1 MLTTSEK
8 IKVAA
13 ARLLLYRMDMAAMEK
28 YAGFDN
34 FWSAVKRMAANPAIR
49 IPTAAGVTGLGSLA
63 FTGDKDLDERLKIM
77 ALAGAGGAAAGATP
91 ELVQLLRK
99 KPAKGYLGGD
109 TVKARGKAAIQSA
122 RDMRADRLTKKIIE
136 LDDKILDQLWEGAS
150 PDAKTLAR
158 LSNRARGLRR
168 TRHKIRTRKAPSAF
182 QQAIAGGFVTPG
194 IRIPLSALL
203 GGGIG
208 AGVAGLTDEDV
219 ASGAL
224 IGGAAG
230 GLAGASPEAL
240 KAFRAW
246 RQG

>member
-34 FWSAVKRMAANPAIR
+34 LWSAVKRMAANPAIR
-49 IPTAAGVTGLGSLA
+49 IPTAAGVAGLGSLA

-122 RDMRADRLTKKIIE
+122 RDMRADRLAKKLNE
-136 LDDKILDQLWEGAS
+136 LDDKMLSAS
-150 PDAKTLAR
+150 LDAKTLAK
-158 LSNRARGLRR
+158 LNRRAQGIWR
-168 TRHKIRTRKAPSAF
+168 KIGKIHTRKAPSAF
-182 QQAIAGGFVTPG
+182 QQAIAGGFETPG

-240 KAFRAW
+240 KAFIRAW

>member
-34 FWSAVKRMAANPAIR
+34 LWSAVKRMAANPAIR
-49 IPTAAGVTGLGSLA
+49 IPTAAGVAGLGSLA

-122 RDMRADRLTKKIIE
+122 RDMRADRLTKKLIE
-136 LDDKILDQLWEGAS
+136 LDDKILD
-150 PDAKTLAR
+150 TRAR
-158 LSNRARGLRR
+158 GRLTNRARGLRR
-168 TRHKIRTRKAPSAF
+168 TLDKIHTRKAPSAF
-182 QQAIAGGFVTPG
+182 QQAIAGGFETPG

-240 KAFRAW
+240 KAFIRAW

>member
-34 FWSAVKRMAANPAIR
+34 LWSAVKRMAANPAIR
-49 IPTAAGVTGLGSLA
+49 IPTAAGVAGLGSLA

-122 RDMRADRLTKKIIE
+122 RDMRADRLAKKLNE
-136 LDDKILDQLWEGAS
+136 LDDKMLSAS
-150 PDAKTLAR
+150 LDAKTLAR
-158 LSNRARGLRR
+158 LNRRAQGVWR
-168 TRHKIRTRKAPSAF
+168 KIDKIYTRKAPSAF
-182 QQAIAGGFVTPG
+182 QQAIAGGFETPG

-240 KAFRAW
+240 KAFIRAW

>member
-28 YAGFDN
+28 YAGYDN
-34 FWSAVKRMAANPAIR
+34 LWLAVKRMAANPAIR
-49 IPTAAGVTGLGSLA
+49 IPTAAGVAGLGSLA

-122 RDMRADRLTKKIIE
+122 RDRRADRLTKKLIE
-136 LDDKILDQLWEGAS
+136 LDDKILGLGAS

-158 LSNRARGLRR
+158 LTNRAQGLRR
-168 TRHKIRTRKAPSAF
+168 TLAKIHTRKAPSAF
-182 QQAIAGGFVTPG
+182 QQAIAGGFETPG
-194 IRIPLSALL
+194 IRVPLSALL

-240 KAFRAW
+240 KAFIRAW

>member
-28 YAGFDN
+28 YAGFDDL
-34 FWSAVKRMAANPAIR
+34 WSAVKRMAANPAIR
-49 IPTAAGVTGLGSLA
+49 IPTAAGVAGLGSLA

-122 RDMRADRLTKKIIE
+122 RDMRADRLTKKLTE
-136 LDDKILDQLWEGAS
+136 LDDKMLSAS
-150 PDAKTLAR
+150 LDAKTLAR
-158 LSNRARGLRR
+158 LNRRAQGIWR
-168 TRHKIRTRKAPSAF
+168 KIGKIHTRKAPSAF
-182 QQAIAGGFVTPG
+182 QQAIAGGFETPG

-240 KAFRAW
+240 KAFIRAW

>member
-34 FWSAVKRMAANPAIR
+34 LWSAVKRMAANPAIR
-49 IPTAAGVTGLGSLA
+49 IPTAAGVAGLGSLA

-122 RDMRADRLTKKIIE
+122 RDMRADRLTKKLIE
-136 LDDKILDQLWEGAS
+136 LDDKILD
-150 PDAKTLAR
+150 TRAR
-158 LSNRARGLRR
+158 GRLMNRARGLRR
-168 TRHKIRTRKAPSAF
+168 TLDKIHTRKAPSAF
-182 QQAIAGGFVTPG
+182 QQAIAGGFETPG

-240 KAFRAW
+240 KAFIRAW

>member
-28 YAGFDN
+28 YAGFDDL
-34 FWSAVKRMAANPAIR
+34 WSAVKRMAANPAIR
-49 IPTAAGVTGLGSLA
+49 IPTAAGVAGLGSLA

-122 RDMRADRLTKKIIE
+122 RDMRADRLAKKLNE
-136 LDDKILDQLWEGAS
+136 LDDKMLSAS
-150 PDAKTLAR
+150 LDAKTLAK
-158 LSNRARGLRR
+158 LNRRAQGIWR
-168 TRHKIRTRKAPSAF
+168 KIGKIHTRKAPSAF
-182 QQAIAGGFVTPG
+182 QQAIAGGFETPG

-219 ASGAL
+219 AGGAL

-240 KAFRAW
+240 KAFIRAW

>member
-34 FWSAVKRMAANPAIR
+34 LWSAVKRMAANPAIR
-49 IPTAAGVTGLGSLA
+49 IPTAAGVAGLGSLA

-122 RDMRADRLTKKIIE
+122 RDMRADRLTKKLIE
-136 LDDKILDQLWEGAS
+136 LDNEIRGLGRR

-158 LSNRARGLRR
+158 LTNRAQGLRR
-168 TRHKIRTRKAPSAF
+168 TLDKIHNQKAPSAF
-182 QQAIAGGFVTPG
+182 QQAIAGGFATPG

-219 ASGAL
+219 AGGAL

-240 KAFRAW
+240 KAFIRAW

>member
-34 FWSAVKRMAANPAIR
+34 LWSAVKRMAANPAIR
-49 IPTAAGVTGLGSLA
+49 IPTAAGVAGLGSLA

-122 RDMRADRLTKKIIE
+122 RDRRADRLTKKLIE
-136 LDDKILDQLWEGAS
+136 LDDKILD
-150 PDAKTLAR
+150 T
-158 LSNRARGLRR
+158 RARGRLMKRTGGLRR
-168 TRHKIRTRKAPSAF
+168 TLDKIDRMRKAPSAF
-182 QQAIAGGFVTPG
+182 QQAIAGGFETPG
-194 IRIPLSALL
+194 IRVPLSALL

-240 KAFRAW
+240 KAFIRAW

>member
-34 FWSAVKRMAANPAIR
+34 LWSAVKRMAANPAIR
-49 IPTAAGVTGLGSLA
+49 IPTAAGVAGLGSLA

-122 RDMRADRLTKKIIE
+122 RDMRAARLTKKLIE
-136 LDDKILDQLWEGAS
+136 LDNKIRGLGRR

-158 LSNRARGLRR
+158 LTNRAQGLRR
-168 TRHKIRTRKAPSAF
+168 TLDKIHTRKAPSAF
-182 QQAIAGGFVTPG
+182 QQAIAGGFETPG

-219 ASGAL
+219 AGGAL

-230 GLAGASPEAL
+230 GLAGASPEAI
-240 KAFRAW
+240 KAFIRAW

>member
-28 YAGFDN
+28 YAGFDDL
-34 FWSAVKRMAANPAIR
+34 WSAVKRMAANPAIR
-49 IPTAAGVTGLGSLA
+49 IPTAAGVAGLGSLA

-122 RDMRADRLTKKIIE
+122 RDMRADRLAKKLNE
-136 LDDKILDQLWEGAS
+136 LDDKMLSAS
-150 PDAKTLAR
+150 LDAKTLAK
-158 LSNRARGLRR
+158 LNRRAQGIWR
-168 TRHKIRTRKAPSAF
+168 KIGKIHTRKAPSAF
-182 QQAIAGGFVTPG
+182 QQAIAGGFETPG

-240 KAFRAW
+240 KAFIRAW